1 LTDAIAVTEGCVVQV
16 QELLAK
22 LNGALGRFQEN
33 MLPEV
38 DVPQALEK
46 LVELFC
52 AKEDLLVDFSC
63 EQTETGAA
71 VALAMAMVHNI

>member
-1 LTDAIAVTEGCVVQV
+1 M
-16 QELLAK
+16 LL
-22 LNGALGRFQEN
+22 
-33 MLPEV
+33 EV

-52 AKEDLLVDFSC
+52 SREDLLVDFSC

-71 VALAMAMVHNI
+71 VVLAMVHNI

>member
-1 LTDAIAVTEGCVVQV
+1 V

-22 LNGALGRFQEN
+22 LKGALERFHEN
-33 MLPEV
+33 ILPEV

-52 AKEDLLVDFSC
+52 AEEDPL
-63 EQTETGAA
+63 
-71 VALAMAMVHNI
+71 